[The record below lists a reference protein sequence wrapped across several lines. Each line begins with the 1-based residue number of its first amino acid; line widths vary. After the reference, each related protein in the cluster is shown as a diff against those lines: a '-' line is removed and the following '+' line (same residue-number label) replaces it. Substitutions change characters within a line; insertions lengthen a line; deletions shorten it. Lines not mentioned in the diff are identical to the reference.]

1 MSGYAMDI
9 LVDEIER
16 RLLADEAIAD
26 AFKRAFEV
34 LRPRGRGMISSRGPK
49 ARLLLL
55 GDQ

>member
-34 LRPRGRGMISSRGPK
+34 LRSRGRGMISSPGPK

>member
-1 MSGYAMDI
+1 MDI

-34 LRPRGRGMISSRGPK
+34 LRSRGRGMISSPGPK